1 MCFVL
6 LCVFCVCMCLC
17 LCVCVCLYV
26 CMCVCLYVLLL
37 LPDRNKQPVT
47 TAFTSRTPIGSRDPF
62 SPYLGKLGSPFY
74 IRYSSRKNFQSLILE
89 LDKEKVEKCYREK
102 IEL

>member
-1 MCFVL
+1 M
-6 LCVFCVCMCLC
+6 
-17 LCVCVCLYV
+17 CVCVL
-26 CMCVCLYVLLL
+26 LLLL

-47 TAFTSRTPIGSRDPF
+47 TAFTSRTPNGSRDPF

-89 LDKEKVEKCYREK
+89 LDKEKVEKCYRGIDRAVNDK
-102 IEL
+102 LNKNGLVLMY